1 METVHLKTVDPIS
14 QSLLVSAAQRGIKLN
29 WDRYERLQPQDGFL
43 RVGLSCPFG
52 CMQGPCRIDPFERGP
67 DRGFCGLDRDGMVA
81 ALLLRLVLHGTLEAL
96 NDLTAPDLSLKISW
110 PASLKETV
118 LRALKNLGGEDLSLE
133 EIYRSTLFLQRPT
146 QSPEFLVCQAL
157 RLGVMTLGLSELART
172 RKKEKKLQVKAG
184 YGLLAG
190 DDVIIGV
197 CGQPFPGL
205 LEALQQEVSKPSSS
219 IRLASL
225 GDWIPL
231 SNGFLPIA
239 CTSGEAELLLT
250 SGRINLL
257 LAGRGTDPSI
267 FELCRSLE
275 IPLVVPLEDEE
286 VEDLLRLAKEHGG
299 RSEKT
304 FIPDP
309 SLVQEAPV
317 SMDLGT
323 MGSRESAWAL
333 LGGADT
339 PQQALGWI
347 PTEVGTALRGE
358 YHLASWGD
366 AALWMLKKALVPG
379 NGQPDFRILADRQ
392 GPQLAVNSLAAAGSL
407 KNLKGICFTGLKDCR
422 DLAFALGLASLGL
435 RVCLGVPIPIWGSER
450 VRHILAENLS
460 RVNGVLTHFDHPP
473 EAQEILD
480 WFLK

>member
-81 ALLLRLVLHGTLEAL
+81 ALLLRLVLHGALEAL

-110 PASLKETV
+110 PASLEGTV

-157 RLGVMTLGLSELART
+157 RLGVMTLGISELART
-172 RKKEKKLQVKAG
+172 RKTEKNLQVKAG

-205 LEALQQEVSKPSSS
+205 LEALQQEVSKASSS
-219 IRLASL
+219 VRLASL
-225 GDWIPL
+225 GDWIPI

-257 LAGRGTDPSI
+257 LAGRGTDPAI

-286 VEDLLRLAKEHGG
+286 VEDLLRLAKEHGA
-299 RSEKT
+299 RSEKA
-304 FIPDP
+304 FSPDP

-317 SMDLGT
+317 SMDLET
-323 MGSRESAWAL
+323 MGSRESAWTF

-347 PTEVGTALRGE
+347 PTEVGAALRGE

-366 AALWMLKKALVPG
+366 AALWMLKKGLVPG
-379 NGQPDFRILADRQ
+379 DGQPAFRILADRR

-473 EAQEILD
+473 EAQEVLD

>member
-1 METVHLKTVDPIS
+1 METIHLKTVDPIS
-14 QSLLVSAAQRGIKLN
+14 QSLLISAARRGINLT

-81 ALLLRLVLHGTLEAL
+81 ALLLRLVLHGALEAL
-96 NDLTAPDLSLKISW
+96 NDLAAPDLSLKISW
-110 PASLKETV
+110 PSSLEGTV
-118 LRALKNLGGEDLSLE
+118 SRALKNLGGDDLSLE

-157 RLGVMTLGLSELART
+157 RLGVMTLGLAELART
-172 RKKEKKLQVKAG
+172 KQTEKNLRVKVG
-184 YGLLAG
+184 CGLLAG
-190 DDVIIGV
+190 EDVIIGI
-197 CGQPFPGL
+197 CGQPFPRL
-205 LEALQQEVSKPSSS
+205 LEALQQGASAPSSS
-219 IRLASL
+219 VRLVSL

-231 SNGFLPIA
+231 ADGFLPIA

-257 LAGRGTDPSI
+257 LAGGGTDPSI
-267 FELCRSLE
+267 FELCRRLE

-299 RSEKT
+299 RSEKG
-304 FIPDP
+304 FSPDP
-309 SLVQEAPV
+309 SLVQETSV
-317 SMDLGT
+317 SMDLRI
-323 MGSRESAWAL
+323 GSQESALAL
-333 LGGADT
+333 LGGVDT
-339 PQQALGWI
+339 PQQPLGWI
-347 PTEVGTALRGE
+347 PTEVGAALRGE
-358 YHLASWGD
+358 YHLGSWGD
-366 AALWMLKKALVPG
+366 AALWMLKKGLVLPG
-379 NGQPDFRILADRQ
+379 KGQPAFHILDDRQ
-392 GPQLAVNSLAAAGSL
+392 GPQRAINSLAAAGGL

-422 DLAFALGLASLGL
+422 DLAVALGLASLGL
-435 RVCLGVPIPIWGSER
+435 RICLGVPIPIWGSER

-460 RVNGVLTHFDHPP
+460 RVDGVLTHFDHPP

>member
-1 METVHLKTVDPIS
+1 METLHLKTVDPIS
-14 QSLLVSAAQRGIKLN
+14 QSLLVAAARRGIKLN

-81 ALLLRLVLHGTLEAL
+81 ALLLRLAMHGALEAL
-96 NDLTAPDLSLKISW
+96 NHLANPDLSLKISW
-110 PASLKETV
+110 PTPLEGTV
-118 LRALKNLGGEDLSLE
+118 LRALKNLGGGDLSLE
-133 EIYRSTLFLQRPT
+133 EIWRSALFLQRPT
-146 QSPEFLVCQAL
+146 QSPEFLIQQAL
-157 RLGVMTLGLSELART
+157 RLGVMTLGLAEPARKRET
-172 RKKEKKLQVKAG
+172 EKNLQVKAG

-190 DDVIIGV
+190 EDAIIGV
-197 CGQPFPGL
+197 CGRPFPGL
-205 LEALQQEVSKPSSS
+205 LEALQREASAPSSS
-219 IRLASL
+219 VRLATL

-231 SNGFLPIA
+231 SDGFLPIA
-239 CTSGEAELLLT
+239 CTSGEAELLLA

-267 FELCRSLE
+267 FDLCRSLE

-286 VEDLLRLAKEHGG
+286 VEDLLRLAKEHGA
-299 RSEKT
+299 RSEKA
-304 FIPDP
+304 FRPDS
-309 SLVQEAPV
+309 SLVQDAPV
-317 SMDLGT
+317 SLDLETG
-323 MGSRESAWAL
+323 GIQESAWAL

-358 YHLASWGD
+358 YHLGSWGD
-366 AALWMLKKALVPG
+366 AALWMLKKGLVPG
-379 NGQPDFRILADRQ
+379 NGRTAFRILDDRR
-392 GPQLAVNSLAAAGSL
+392 GPQLAVDSLAAAGKL
-407 KNLKGICFTGLKDCR
+407 KNLKGICFTGLKGCR
-422 DLAFALGLASLGL
+422 DLAVAMGMASLGL
-435 RVCLGVPIPIWGSER
+435 RVCLAIPIPLWGSEM
-450 VRHILAENLS
+450 VRQILGEKLS
-460 RVNGVLTHFDHPP
+460 KVGGVLTHFDHPL